1 MVGKNQEGDIRD
13 RKDGLQY
20 GCTYYKYEEHK
31 CGTGGGYV
39 DMEQCQSERE
49 EKKRRQYPS
58 IWSRRLKELRERN
71 NLSQADVAKVLHC
84 SQVAY
89 GMYELGKRKLPIERL
104 IMLAEFYHVSLDSL
118 TGFRGNEAG

>member
-1 MVGKNQEGDIRD
+1 MDVHTISTKSTNV
-13 RKDGLQY
+13 
-20 GCTYYKYEEHK
+20 H
-31 CGTGGGYV
+31 GGYV

-118 TGFRGNEAG
+118 TGLSRE

>member
-1 MVGKNQEGDIRD
+1 MRIKREMFKIERMVYNMDVHTISAKSTNVHR
-13 RKDGLQY
+13 
-20 GCTYYKYEEHK
+20 
-31 CGTGGGYV
+31 GGHV
-39 DMEQCQSERE
+39 DMEQCQSE
-49 EKKRRQYPS
+49 KDGKMRRQYPS

-104 IMLAEFYHVSLDSL
+104 ITLAKFYHVSLDSL
-118 TGFRGNEAG
+118 TGLSRE

>member
-1 MVGKNQEGDIRD
+1 MVYNMDVHTISTKSTNVHGR
-13 RKDGLQY
+13 
-20 GCTYYKYEEHK
+20 
-31 CGTGGGYV
+31 GGYV

-89 GMYELGKRKLPIERL
+89 GMYEFGKRKLPIERL

-118 TGFRGNEAG
+118 TGLSRE

>member
-1 MVGKNQEGDIRD
+1 MVGENQEGDIKN
-13 RKDGLQY
+13 RKGGLQY
-20 GCTYYKYEEHK
+20 GCTYYKYKKNK
-31 CGTGGGYV
+31 CARGGYV
-39 DMEQCQSERE
+39 DMAQCQSE
-49 EKKRRQYPS
+49 KDGKTRRQYPS

-118 TGFRGNEAG
+118 TGLSRE

>member
-1 MVGKNQEGDIRD
+1 M
-13 RKDGLQY
+13 
-20 GCTYYKYEEHK
+20 C
-31 CGTGGGYV
+31 TGGGGTSIWSNV
-39 DMEQCQSERE
+39 NLRE
-49 EKKRRQYPS
+49 DEKKRRQYPS
-58 IWSRRLKELRERN
+58 IWAKQLKELRERN

-118 TGFRGNEAG
+118 TGLSRE

>member
-1 MVGKNQEGDIRD
+1 MDVHTISTKSTNVHG
-13 RKDGLQY
+13 
-20 GCTYYKYEEHK
+20 
-31 CGTGGGYV
+31 GGGYV
-39 DMEQCQSERE
+39 DTAQCQF
-49 EKKRRQYPS
+49 EKNGKTRRQYPS
-58 IWSRRLKELRERN
+58 IWSRQLKELRERN

-118 TGFRGNEAG
+118 TGLSRE